1 MKPLVHMLAGAAVA
15 LALAAGPVAA
25 QGRERPAG
33 AAGGG
38 AAGGGSGVR
47 TGGQGAGGM
56 GGSGGGSVAMP
67 RDSSGGGSGSTYSP
81 PPSTGSSSGS
91 SSGGAVWRPR
101 SGGNSGGNGGSTYI
115 RELYGSPGDR
125 AVPRGARPNPGRP
138 ASGEAVLRPNNLPGG
153 RPGSG
158 GEFNNYYLYNPYFL
172 YGYGAF
178 GLGYLYYDPFWWGYG
193 PFGYGDGGY
202 GDGGYGYG
210 GYGYGG
216 YGYGGYGY
224 YGEGRMGRGSLKLK
238 VEPKD
243 AEVYVDGYYMGTVD
257 DFDGTFQRM
266 ELEIGAHRVEIR
278 APGFMSISFDVRIES
293 SDTVTYRGELQPV
306 PKR

>member
-1 MKPLVHMLAGAAVA
+1 MKPLVYVLAGAAVA

-33 AAGGG
+33 AGGGATAGGG
-38 AAGGGSGVR
+38 NAVR
-47 TGGQGAGGM
+47 TGGEGAGGM
-56 GGSGGGSVAMP
+56 GGSSGGSVAVP
-67 RDSSGGGSGSTYSP
+67 RGSSSGGSGATYSP

-91 SSGGAVWRPR
+91 SSGSAVWRPN
-101 SGGNSGGNGGSTYI
+101 SGGNSGASGGSTYI

-125 AVPRGARPNPGRP
+125 AVPRGARPNPGRS
-138 ASGEAVLRPNNLPGG
+138 ASGEAILRPNNLPEH
-153 RPGSG
+153 RPYSG
-158 GEFNNYYLYNPYFL
+158 GGSENYYLNNPYFL

-178 GLGYLYYDPFWWGYG
+178 GLGYLFYDPFWWGYDSW
-193 PFGYGDGGY
+193 PF
-202 GDGGYGYG
+202 GYG

-216 YGYGGYGY
+216 YGGYGGGYGYGGYGG